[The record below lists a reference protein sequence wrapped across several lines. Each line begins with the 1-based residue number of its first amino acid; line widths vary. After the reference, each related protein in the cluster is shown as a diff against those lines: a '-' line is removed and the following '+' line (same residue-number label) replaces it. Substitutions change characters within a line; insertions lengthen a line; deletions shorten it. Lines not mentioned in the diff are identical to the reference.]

1 MKIKRIIRIIRV
13 IFHEIISDIVYYAEE
28 EEKEHKKMKN
38 TNTTI
43 NLM

>member
-1 MKIKRIIRIIRV
+1 MKIKRIIRIIQV

-28 EEKEHKKMKN
+28 EKEHKNEKN